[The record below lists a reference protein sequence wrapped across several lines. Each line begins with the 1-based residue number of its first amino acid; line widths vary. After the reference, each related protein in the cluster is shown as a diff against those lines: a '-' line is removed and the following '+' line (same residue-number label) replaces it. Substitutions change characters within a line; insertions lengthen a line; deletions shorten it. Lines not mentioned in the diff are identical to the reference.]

1 MIGIETVAA
10 LIGIITFV
18 GGLIAWYRG
27 AVQKEYASQRDWE
40 HVKNNQKQLVENLN
54 FIFKEIERNFDEIKE
69 QQEESFDKII
79 EYQDNRFD
87 KLDSQVLETK
97 GLFYALLGSRRF
109 QGDKENHP

>member
-1 MIGIETVAA
+1 MSLETAAA
-10 LIGIITFV
+10 LIGILTFI

-54 FIFKEIERNFDEIKE
+54 FIFKEVDEK
-69 QQEESFDKII
+69 FDKII

-87 KLDSQVLETK
+87 KIDSQLIEVKSMFFASL
-97 GLFYALLGSRRF
+97 GLKKKRN
-109 QGDKENHP
+109 ENGEDDP

>member
-1 MIGIETVAA
+1 MSLEAAAA
-10 LIGIITFV
+10 LIGILTFI

-54 FIFKEIERNFDEIKE
+54 FIFKEIDER
-69 QQEESFDKII
+69 FDKIV

-87 KLDSQVLETK
+87 KIDGQLIEVKSMFFASL
-97 GLFYALLGSRRF
+97 GLKKKRS
-109 QGDKENHP
+109 ENGEDYP